1 MKIQLIMELILH
13 AYFMVG
19 VQVQSNY
26 ILVAFSSL
34 VLLAICIL
42 NWKNLGLERT
52 LYSEFLDFSH
62 ILQELIMWGFNQ
74 FRARERVKINSGLN

>member
-42 NWKNLGLERT
+42 N
-52 LYSEFLDFSH
+52 
-62 ILQELIMWGFNQ
+62 
-74 FRARERVKINSGLN
+74 